1 MRLRAGLGR
10 KPAPSRETPNGSCT
24 TNGSWILRVNLNQP
38 FAVNI
43 GTILLFLKCKFQNE
57 FLKTSWLSKKILH
70 FGSIMCVFLYL
81 FVYVCM
87 CMHLVVL
94 VLYISGIPYSA
105 YLMTRMWLGNLVLSE
120 HVYIY
125 LLKKKTPFLLSC
137 TIHTEECMNCE
148 HASH

>member
-10 KPAPSRETPNGSCT
+10 KPAPSRETPNDSGFVPHMDCGSY
-24 TNGSWILRVNLNQP
+24 RVNLSQP

-57 FLKTSWLSKKILH
+57 FLKTSWLSKKIPH

-87 CMHLVVL
+87 CIHLVVL

-105 YLMTRMWLGNLVLSE
+105 YLMTRMWLGSLV
-120 HVYIY
+120 
-125 LLKKKTPFLLSC
+125 
-137 TIHTEECMNCE
+137 
-148 HASH
+148 